1 MRRHNKRGYFSPAT
15 IMALLL
21 AVLALG
27 LPFIMNGP
35 VKDEDILT
43 PLPTPE
49 STVTTITEDTK
60 IAAVPTQKP
69 VAVTTKKRTD
79 VSPKPSVT
87 SSGTA
92 PAAVVSSETVKSVQ
106 DKAVN
111 LEKVALGLYRDNGE
125 DITAD
130 ALREKAG
137 VPADEHFIVTISKKN
152 GNISKVSY
160 FTKDYSVAFS
170 NGKFS
175 ALANIAGD
183 DFEDAVLP
191 IVSIV
196 FKTNAKDSSGKEKMI

>member
-60 IAAVPTQKP
+60 IAAVPMQKP

-92 PAAVVSSETVKSVQ
+92 PSAVVSSETVKSVQ

-130 ALREKAG
+130 ALREKTG
-137 VPADEHFIVTISKKN
+137 VPDDEHFIVTISKKN

-183 DFEDAVLP
+183 DFEDAVL
-191 IVSIV
+191 
-196 FKTNAKDSSGKEKMI
+196 FL

>member
-1 MRRHNKRGYFSPAT
+1 MKRHNKRGYFSPAT

-21 AVLALG
+21 AALALG

-35 VKDEDILT
+35 VNDEDILT

-49 STVTTITEDTK
+49 STVTTITEDSIIT
-60 IAAVPTQKP
+60 AVPTQKP

-92 PAAVVSSETVKSVQ
+92 PAAVVSGETVKSVQ

-111 LEKVALGLYRDNGE
+111 LEKVALGLYRDNG
-125 DITAD
+125 DNLTAD
-130 ALREKAG
+130 AVREKAG
-137 VPADEHFIVTISKKN
+137 VPADEHFIVTISTKN
-152 GNISKVSY
+152 GNVSKVSY

-183 DFEDAVLP
+183 DFEDAVL
-191 IVSIV
+191 
-196 FKTNAKDSSGKEKMI
+196 FL

>member
-1 MRRHNKRGYFSPAT
+1 MRRHNKRGYFSPTT

-35 VKDEDILT
+35 VNDEDILT

-49 STVTTITEDTK
+49 STVTEDTQ
-60 IAAVPTQKP
+60 ITAVPTQKP
-69 VAVTTKKRTD
+69 VAVTTKKRAD

-92 PAAVVSSETVKSVQ
+92 PSAVVSSETVKGVQ

-183 DFEDAVLP
+183 DFEDAVL
-191 IVSIV
+191 
-196 FKTNAKDSSGKEKMI
+196 FL

>member
-1 MRRHNKRGYFSPAT
+1 MKRHNKRGYFSPAT

-35 VKDEDILT
+35 VNDEDILT

-49 STVTTITEDTK
+49 STVTEDSK
-60 IAAVPTQKP
+60 ISAVPTQKP

-79 VSPKPSVT
+79 VSPKPSVAT
-87 SSGTA
+87 SKAATPSA

-125 DITAD
+125 DITAESV
-130 ALREKAG
+130 REKAG

-152 GNISKVSY
+152 GNVSKVSY

-175 ALANIAGD
+175 ALANVAGD
-183 DFEDAVLP
+183 DFEDAVL
-191 IVSIV
+191 
-196 FKTNAKDSSGKEKMI
+196 FL

>member
-1 MRRHNKRGYFSPAT
+1 MKRHNKRGYFSPAT
-15 IMALLL
+15 IMVLLL
-21 AVLALG
+21 AMLALG

-35 VKDEDILT
+35 VNDEDILT

-49 STVTTITEDTK
+49 STVTTITEDSK
-60 IAAVPTQKP
+60 ITAVPTQKP

-111 LEKVALGLYRDNGE
+111 LEKVALGLYRDNG
-125 DITAD
+125 DNLTAD
-130 ALREKAG
+130 AVREKAG
-137 VPADEHFIVTISKKN
+137 VPADEHFIVTISTKN
-152 GNISKVSY
+152 GNVSKVSY

-170 NGKFS
+170 DGKFS

-183 DFEDAVLP
+183 DFEDAVL
-191 IVSIV
+191 
-196 FKTNAKDSSGKEKMI
+196 FL

>member
-1 MRRHNKRGYFSPAT
+1 MKRHNKRGYFSPAT

-35 VKDEDILT
+35 VNDEDILT

-49 STVTTITEDTK
+49 STITTITEDSK
-60 IAAVPTQKP
+60 ITAVPTQKP
-69 VAVTTKKRTD
+69 VEVTTKKRTD

-87 SSGTA
+87 TSKAATPSA
-92 PAAVVSSETVKSVQ
+92 PAAVDSSETVKNVQ

-111 LEKVALGLYRDNGE
+111 LEKVALGLFRDNGY
-125 DITAD
+125 DITAESV
-130 ALREKAG
+130 REKAG

-152 GNISKVSY
+152 GNISKVSD

-175 ALANIAGD
+175 ALANVAGD
-183 DFEDAVLP
+183 DFEDAVL
-191 IVSIV
+191 
-196 FKTNAKDSSGKEKMI
+196 FL

>member
-21 AVLALG
+21 AALALG

-35 VKDEDILT
+35 VNDEDILT

-92 PAAVVSSETVKSVQ
+92 PSAVVSSETVKSVQ
-106 DKAVN
+106 DKAIN

-125 DITAD
+125 NITAD

-183 DFEDAVLP
+183 DFEDAVL
-191 IVSIV
+191 
-196 FKTNAKDSSGKEKMI
+196 FL

>member
-1 MRRHNKRGYFSPAT
+1 MKRHNKRGYFSPAT

-35 VKDEDILT
+35 VNDEDILT

-49 STVTTITEDTK
+49 STITENSTIT
-60 IAAVPTQKP
+60 AVPTQKP

-87 SSGTA
+87 TSKAATPSA
-92 PAAVVSSETVKSVQ
+92 PAAVVSSETVKNVQ

-111 LEKVALGLYRDNGE
+111 LEKVALGLYRDNGD
-125 DITAD
+125 DITAESV
-130 ALREKAG
+130 REKAG
-137 VPADEHFIVTISKKN
+137 VPSDEHFIVTISKKN

-160 FTKDYSVAFS
+160 FTKNYSVAFS

-175 ALANIAGD
+175 ALANVAGD
-183 DFEDAVLP
+183 DFEDAVL
-191 IVSIV
+191 
-196 FKTNAKDSSGKEKMI
+196 FL

>member
-1 MRRHNKRGYFSPAT
+1 
-15 IMALLL
+15 MALLL

-35 VKDEDILT
+35 VNDEDILT

-92 PAAVVSSETVKSVQ
+92 PSAVVSSETVKSVQ
-106 DKAVN
+106 DKAIN

-125 DITAD
+125 YITAD

-183 DFEDAVLP
+183 DFEDAVL
-191 IVSIV
+191 
-196 FKTNAKDSSGKEKMI
+196 FL

>member
-1 MRRHNKRGYFSPAT
+1 MRRHNKRGYFSPTT

-35 VKDEDILT
+35 VNDEDILT

-49 STVTTITEDTK
+49 STVTTITEDTTNT
-60 IAAVPTQKP
+60 AVPTQKP

-92 PAAVVSSETVKSVQ
+92 PSAVVSSETVKSVQ

-183 DFEDAVLP
+183 DFEDAVLLL
-191 IVSIV
+191 
-196 FKTNAKDSSGKEKMI
+196 

>member
-35 VKDEDILT
+35 VNDEDILT

-92 PAAVVSSETVKSVQ
+92 PAAVVSSETVKGVQ

-130 ALREKAG
+130 TLREKAG

-183 DFEDAVLP
+183 DFEDAVL
-191 IVSIV
+191 
-196 FKTNAKDSSGKEKMI
+196 FL

>member
-35 VKDEDILT
+35 VNDEDILT

-49 STVTTITEDTK
+49 STVTTITEGTK

-183 DFEDAVLP
+183 DFEDAVL
-191 IVSIV
+191 
-196 FKTNAKDSSGKEKMI
+196 FL

>member
-1 MRRHNKRGYFSPAT
+1 MRRHNKRGYFSPTT

-35 VKDEDILT
+35 VNDEDILT

-92 PAAVVSSETVKSVQ
+92 PSAVVSSETVKSVQ
-106 DKAVN
+106 DNAVN

-137 VPADEHFIVTISKKN
+137 VPDDEHFIVTISKKN

-183 DFEDAVLP
+183 DFEDAVL
-191 IVSIV
+191 
-196 FKTNAKDSSGKEKMI
+196 FL

>member
-27 LPFIMNGP
+27 LPFIMTGP

-111 LEKVALGLYRDNGE
+111 LEKVALGLYRDNGD

-137 VPADEHFIVTISKKN
+137 VPADENFIVTISKKN

-183 DFEDAVLP
+183 DFEDAVL
-191 IVSIV
+191 
-196 FKTNAKDSSGKEKMI
+196 FL

>member
-1 MRRHNKRGYFSPAT
+1 MKRHNKRGYFSPAT

-35 VKDEDILT
+35 VNDEDILT

-49 STVTTITEDTK
+49 STITTVTTITEDSK
-60 IAAVPTQKP
+60 ITAVPTQKP

-87 SSGTA
+87 TSKAATPSE

-111 LEKVALGLYRDNGE
+111 LEKVALGLYRDNGYNL
-125 DITAD
+125 TAD
-130 ALREKAG
+130 AVREKAG
-137 VPADEHFIVTISKKN
+137 VPSDEHFIVTISKKN

-175 ALANIAGD
+175 ALANVAGD
-183 DFEDAVLP
+183 DFEDAVL
-191 IVSIV
+191 
-196 FKTNAKDSSGKEKMI
+196 FL

>member
-1 MRRHNKRGYFSPAT
+1 MKRHNKRGYFSPAT

-21 AVLALG
+21 AALALG

-35 VKDEDILT
+35 VNDEDILT

-49 STVTTITEDTK
+49 STVTTITEDSK
-60 IAAVPTQKP
+60 ITAVPTQKP

-111 LEKVALGLYRDNGE
+111 LEKAALGLYRDNGE
-125 DITAD
+125 DITAESI
-130 ALREKAG
+130 REKAG

-160 FTKDYSVAFS
+160 FTKNYSVAFS

-175 ALANIAGD
+175 ALANVAGD
-183 DFEDAVLP
+183 DFEDAVL
-191 IVSIV
+191 
-196 FKTNAKDSSGKEKMI
+196 FL

>member
-1 MRRHNKRGYFSPAT
+1 MRRHNKRGYFSPTT

-92 PAAVVSSETVKSVQ
+92 PAAVVSSETVKGVQ

-130 ALREKAG
+130 ALREKAS

-183 DFEDAVLP
+183 DFEDAVL
-191 IVSIV
+191 
-196 FKTNAKDSSGKEKMI
+196 FL

>member
-1 MRRHNKRGYFSPAT
+1 MKRHNKRGYFSPAT

-21 AVLALG
+21 AALALG

-35 VKDEDILT
+35 VNDEDILT

-49 STVTTITEDTK
+49 STVTTITEDSK
-60 IAAVPTQKP
+60 ITAVPTQKP

-92 PAAVVSSETVKSVQ
+92 PAAVVSGETVKSVQ

-111 LEKVALGLYRDNGE
+111 LEKAALGLYRDNG
-125 DITAD
+125 DNLTAD
-130 ALREKAG
+130 AVREKAG
-137 VPADEHFIVTISKKN
+137 VPADEHFIVTISTKN
-152 GNISKVSY
+152 GNVSKVSY

-183 DFEDAVLP
+183 DFEDAVL
-191 IVSIV
+191 
-196 FKTNAKDSSGKEKMI
+196 FL

>member
-1 MRRHNKRGYFSPAT
+1 MRRHNKRGYFSPTT

-35 VKDEDILT
+35 VNDEDILT

-49 STVTTITEDTK
+49 STVTTITEDSK
-60 IAAVPTQKP
+60 ITAVSTQKP

-87 SSGTA
+87 SSAAA

-111 LEKVALGLYRDNGE
+111 LEKVALGMYRDNG
-125 DITAD
+125 DNLTAESV
-130 ALREKAG
+130 REKAG
-137 VPADEHFIVTISKKN
+137 VPTDEHFIVTISKKN
-152 GNISKVSY
+152 GNVSKVSY

-183 DFEDAVLP
+183 DFEDAVL
-191 IVSIV
+191 
-196 FKTNAKDSSGKEKMI
+196 FL

>member
-1 MRRHNKRGYFSPAT
+1 MKRHNKRGYFSPAT

-21 AVLALG
+21 AALALG

-35 VKDEDILT
+35 VNDEDILT

-49 STVTTITEDTK
+49 STVTTITEDSIIT
-60 IAAVPTQKP
+60 AVPTQKP

-111 LEKVALGLYRDNGE
+111 LEKAALGLYRDNG
-125 DITAD
+125 DNLTAD
-130 ALREKAG
+130 AVREKAG
-137 VPADEHFIVTISKKN
+137 VPVDEHFIVTISTKN
-152 GNISKVSY
+152 GNVSKVSY

-170 NGKFS
+170 DGKFS

-183 DFEDAVLP
+183 DFEDAVL
-191 IVSIV
+191 
-196 FKTNAKDSSGKEKMI
+196 FL

>member
-1 MRRHNKRGYFSPAT
+1 MKRHNKRGYFSPAT

-21 AVLALG
+21 AALALG

-35 VKDEDILT
+35 VNDEDILT

-49 STVTTITEDTK
+49 STVTTITEDSK
-60 IAAVPTQKP
+60 ITAVPTQKP

-92 PAAVVSSETVKSVQ
+92 PAAVVSGETVKSVQ

-111 LEKVALGLYRDNGE
+111 LEKAALGLYRDNG
-125 DITAD
+125 DNLTAD
-130 ALREKAG
+130 AVREKAG
-137 VPADEHFIVTISKKN
+137 VPADEHFIVTISMKN
-152 GNISKVSY
+152 GNVSKVSY

-183 DFEDAVLP
+183 DFEDAVL
-191 IVSIV
+191 
-196 FKTNAKDSSGKEKMI
+196 FL

>member
-1 MRRHNKRGYFSPAT
+1 MKRHNKRGYFSPAT

-21 AVLALG
+21 AVLAIG

-35 VKDEDILT
+35 VNDEDILT
-43 PLPTPE
+43 PMPTPE
-49 STVTTITEDTK
+49 STITEDSK
-60 IAAVPTQKP
+60 ITAVPTQKP

-87 SSGTA
+87 TSKAATPSA
-92 PAAVVSSETVKSVQ
+92 PAAVVSSETVKNVQ

-111 LEKVALGLYRDNGE
+111 LEKVALGLFRDNGY
-125 DITAD
+125 DITAESV
-130 ALREKAG
+130 REKAG

-175 ALANIAGD
+175 ALANVAGD
-183 DFEDAVLP
+183 DFEDAVL
-191 IVSIV
+191 
-196 FKTNAKDSSGKEKMI
+196 FL

>member
-1 MRRHNKRGYFSPAT
+1 MKRHNKRGYFSPAT

-21 AVLALG
+21 AMLALG

-35 VKDEDILT
+35 VNDEDILT

-49 STVTTITEDTK
+49 STVTTITEDSIIT
-60 IAAVPTQKP
+60 AVPTQKP

-92 PAAVVSSETVKSVQ
+92 PAAVVSGETVKSVQ

-111 LEKVALGLYRDNGE
+111 LEKVALGLYRDNG
-125 DITAD
+125 DNLTAD
-130 ALREKAG
+130 AVREKAG
-137 VPADEHFIVTISKKN
+137 VPADEHFIVTISTKN
-152 GNISKVSY
+152 GNVSKVSY

-170 NGKFS
+170 DGKFS

-183 DFEDAVLP
+183 DFEDAVL
-191 IVSIV
+191 
-196 FKTNAKDSSGKEKMI
+196 FL

>member
-1 MRRHNKRGYFSPAT
+1 MRRHNKRGYFSPTT

-35 VKDEDILT
+35 VNDEDILT

-92 PAAVVSSETVKSVQ
+92 PSAVISSETVKSVQ
-106 DKAVN
+106 DKAIN

-125 DITAD
+125 NITAD

-160 FTKDYSVAFS
+160 FTKNYSVAFS

-183 DFEDAVLP
+183 DFEDAVL
-191 IVSIV
+191 
-196 FKTNAKDSSGKEKMI
+196 FL

>member
-49 STVTTITEDTK
+49 STVTTITEDSK
-60 IAAVPTQKP
+60 ITAVPTQKP

-92 PAAVVSSETVKSVQ
+92 PAAVVSGETVKSVQ

-111 LEKVALGLYRDNGE
+111 LEKAALGLYRDNG
-125 DITAD
+125 DNLTAD
-130 ALREKAG
+130 AVREKAG
-137 VPADEHFIVTISKKN
+137 VPADEHFIVTISTKN
-152 GNISKVSY
+152 GNVSKVSY

-183 DFEDAVLP
+183 DFEDAVL
-191 IVSIV
+191 
-196 FKTNAKDSSGKEKMI
+196 FL

>member
-1 MRRHNKRGYFSPAT
+1 MKRHNKRGYFSPAT

-21 AVLALG
+21 AALALG

-35 VKDEDILT
+35 VNDEDILT

-92 PAAVVSSETVKSVQ
+92 PSAVVSSETVKSVQ

-183 DFEDAVLP
+183 DFEDAVL
-191 IVSIV
+191 
-196 FKTNAKDSSGKEKMI
+196 FL

>member
-1 MRRHNKRGYFSPAT
+1 MRRHNKRGYFSPTT

-35 VKDEDILT
+35 VNDEDILT

-92 PAAVVSSETVKSVQ
+92 PSAVVSSETVKGVQ

-152 GNISKVSY
+152 GNVSKVSY

-183 DFEDAVLP
+183 DFEDAVL
-191 IVSIV
+191 
-196 FKTNAKDSSGKEKMI
+196 FL

>member
-1 MRRHNKRGYFSPAT
+1 MKRHNKRGYFSPAT

-35 VKDEDILT
+35 VNDEDILT

-49 STVTTITEDTK
+49 STITTVTTITEDSK
-60 IAAVPTQKP
+60 ITAVPTQKP

-79 VSPKPSVT
+79 ISPKPSVT
-87 SSGTA
+87 TSKAATPSA
-92 PAAVVSSETVKSVQ
+92 PSAVVSSETVKSVQ

-111 LEKVALGLYRDNGE
+111 LEKAALGLFRDNGY
-125 DITAD
+125 DITAESV
-130 ALREKAG
+130 REKAG

-175 ALANIAGD
+175 ALANVAGD
-183 DFEDAVLP
+183 DFEDAVL
-191 IVSIV
+191 
-196 FKTNAKDSSGKEKMI
+196 FL

>member
-1 MRRHNKRGYFSPAT
+1 MKRHNKRGYFSPAT

-21 AVLALG
+21 AMLALG

-35 VKDEDILT
+35 VNDEDILT

-49 STVTTITEDTK
+49 STVTTITEDST
-60 IAAVPTQKP
+60 ITAVPTQKP

-92 PAAVVSSETVKSVQ
+92 PSAVVSSETVKSVQ

-111 LEKVALGLYRDNGE
+111 LEKVALGLFRDNGY

-130 ALREKAG
+130 AVREKAG

-183 DFEDAVLP
+183 DFEDAVL
-191 IVSIV
+191 
-196 FKTNAKDSSGKEKMI
+196 FL

>member
-1 MRRHNKRGYFSPAT
+1 MRRHNKRGYFSPTT

-35 VKDEDILT
+35 VNDEDILT

-92 PAAVVSSETVKSVQ
+92 PSAVVRSETVKSVQ
-106 DKAVN
+106 DKAIN

-125 DITAD
+125 NITAD

-183 DFEDAVLP
+183 DFEDAVL
-191 IVSIV
+191 
-196 FKTNAKDSSGKEKMI
+196 FL